1 MLCTCGGGYRDYRK
15 AGHTVRLS
23 AILKSTDKKRIHRY
37 IHITNAKLT
46 AGLRSVANK
55 SRTKNTLETI

>member
-1 MLCTCGGGYRDYRK
+1 MLCTRGGGYRDYRK
-15 AGHTVRLS
+15 ASHTVS
-23 AILKSTDKKRIHRY
+23 AVLKSTDKKRIHRY

-46 AGLRSVANK
+46 AGLRSVANN